1 MSKLVTTALLTA
13 LLTSC
18 SLAPKYQRP
27 EMPLPAHFKEAA
39 NWVPARTQTH
49 TATRTPWWQAFNQP
63 VLNQL
68 HIKLEQANQDLSSS
82 WFRYQQAQA
91 LVQVAAAGLFPSA
104 RAISNVSRQQT
115 SLNVAN
121 PSTPALYN
129 NVLAGSVLNY
139 EIDLWGRIR
148 NTVAEHRSLATA
160 SHADRAALSLSLHA
174 ELANNYFALRGCDES
189 QRILDRTVAA
199 YDKAMHLTQKRYHGG
214 ASPVEDVDNAKTL
227 LENAKTQAAEM
238 RLKRGQI
245 EHTIAVLIG
254 ENPATFKLAS
264 ASLPRTTLRVSPILA
279 STLLERRP
287 DIAAAESR
295 VKAANASIGVARAA
309 FFPNINLTSVVGFQS
324 QSVANLIS
332 KPSLFWSLGPL
343 SALNV
348 IQPMLGQTV
357 FDGGRLNGLLT
368 GAKAG
373 YFETVAEYRQTVL
386 RAFQQVEDSL
396 IAIGEL
402 DKQIQSQSAAAQA
415 AKRALLQAQ
424 NRYKGGIATYLDIVI
439 TENNALHAELAT
451 VNVITRRQL
460 ASIQLIKALGGDWVI
475 ENTQ

>member
-1 MSKLVTTALLTA
+1 MSKLLAATLFTGLLS
-13 LLTSC
+13 SC

-27 EMPLPAHFKEAA
+27 EMPLPAHFKEADH
-39 NWVPARTQTH
+39 WLPARTLTH
-49 TATRTPWWQAFNQP
+49 TATLTPWWQAFNQP

-68 HIKLEQANQDLSSS
+68 HIQLEHANQDLSSA

-91 LVQVAAAGLFPSA
+91 LVQVAAAGLFPGV

-115 SLNVAN
+115 SLSVAN
-121 PSTPALYN
+121 PSSPALYN
-129 NVLAGSVLNY
+129 NVLAGAVFDY
-139 EIDLWGRIR
+139 EIDLWGRVR
-148 NTVAEHRSLATA
+148 NTVAANRSLATA
-160 SHADRAALSLSLHA
+160 SNADRAALSLSLHA
-174 ELANNYFALRGCDES
+174 ELASNYFALRGCDES

-199 YDKAMHLTQKRYHGG
+199 YDKALHLTQKRYRGG
-214 ASPVEDVDNAKTL
+214 ASPIEDVDNAKTL

-245 EHTIAVLIG
+245 EHAIAVLIG
-254 ENPATFKLAS
+254 ENPATFSLSS
-264 ASLPRTTLRVSPILA
+264 ASLPRKTLQVSPILA

-295 VKAANASIGVARAA
+295 VKAANARIGVARAA
-309 FFPNINLTSVVGFQS
+309 FFPNIDLTSVVGFQS
-324 QSVANLIS
+324 QSLANLIS

-357 FDGGRLNGLLT
+357 FDGGRLSGLLK
-368 GAKAG
+368 GAKAD
-373 YFETVAEYRQTVL
+373 YFETVAQYRQTVL

-396 IAIGEL
+396 ITVREL
-402 DKQIQSQSAAAQA
+402 DKQIKSQSAAAQA

-424 NRYKGGIATYLDIVI
+424 NRYKGGIATYIDIII
-439 TENNALHAELAT
+439 TENAALQAELAT

-460 ASIQLIKALGGDWVI
+460 ASIQLVKALGGGWVI
-475 ENTQ
+475 KKN